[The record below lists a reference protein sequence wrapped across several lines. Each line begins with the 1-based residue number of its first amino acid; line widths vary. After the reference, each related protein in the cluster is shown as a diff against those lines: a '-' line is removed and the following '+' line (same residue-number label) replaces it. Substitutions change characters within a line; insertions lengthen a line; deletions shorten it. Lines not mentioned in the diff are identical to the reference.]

1 MYYINRTSQSQA
13 QHMRDEP
20 CADSAIGLLG
30 GDNMPADTPT
40 KSIYRKNPCFTKY
53 QNPTKSTTTKLPLC
67 CGRKRLRAKA
77 EQSIG
82 DKGRGEKRA
91 TNRNCGCCGGDT
103 ELRFTRSAA
112 DSQSAVPSNA
122 ADRSVGEKEKGN
134 GPG

>member
-1 MYYINRTSQSQA
+1 MYYMNRTSQSQA
-13 QHMRDEP
+13 QHLRDET

-82 DKGRGEKRA
+82 DEGRGEKRG
-91 TNRNCGCCGGDT
+91 TNRNCGFCGGDT
-103 ELRFTRSAA
+103 EFRFTPSVA
-112 DSQSAVPSNA
+112 DSQSVVPINA

-134 GPG
+134 RPR